1 MFADYQFDV
10 ASPEQSLK
18 DGVTHTP
25 KSNGGPSTPHT
36 ATRATTVPGSHRS
49 ALADTTDLN
58 IAVLFSEATDQQIL
72 PSRGEVR
79 KLVKANGLSVN
90 GTKLTSPDTLVSELL
105 LLHDKYLVVKKG
117 KSYYLVEL
125 T

>member
-1 MFADYQFDV
+1 V
-10 ASPEQSLK
+10 
-18 DGVTHTP
+18 GVF
-25 KSNGGPSTPHT
+25 NGLPHLRVS
-36 ATRATTVPGSHRS
+36 RAEAP
-49 ALADTTDLN
+49 DLN
-58 IAVLFSEATDQQIL
+58 VAVLLSEATNQQIL

-90 GTKLTSPDTLVSELL
+90 GTKLTSPDTLVAELP